1 MSTMDIKKY
10 KFGQVTIDDVM
21 YTRDLVIYP
30 DKVETSWWRD
40 ANHLVQLKDLQ
51 KILNAP
57 LQVLIIGTGP
67 FNEMKVE
74 NSVKEACASKGIKLI
89 MENTEKACEIYNEL
103 KTQRI
108 MIVTALHL
116 T

>member
-1 MSTMDIKKY
+1 MDIKKY
-10 KFGQVTIDDVM
+10 KFGQVTIGDVI

-51 KILNAP
+51 KILNSP

-67 FNEMKVE
+67 FNEMKIE
-74 NSVKEACASKGIKLI
+74 DSVKEACDSKGIKLI
-89 MENTEKACEIYNEL
+89 IENTEKACETYNEL
-103 KTQRI
+103 KAQNI
-108 MIVTALHL
+108 KVITALHL